1 MLYTVEDAI
10 QIYHA
15 KSSTL
20 EFFAAKVPKAAWQ
33 GIRKADIEPAKEYY
47 SDDIIVD
54 FDLLD
59 RAAYEEKS
67 AAVRIAIFLMRLSPY
82 LSLSRNCRNKNFMHK
97 NDLAKPD
104 AYKGRFFIYIFGICY
119 MGNVL
124 YAAV

>member
-1 MLYTVEDAI
+1 LLAIADSNRFIKKRQELKVMLYTVEDAI

-59 RAAYEEKS
+59 RAAYEEKVCGGAHS
-67 AAVRIAIFLMRLSPY
+67 
-82 LSLSRNCRNKNFMHK
+82 
-97 NDLAKPD
+97 DLPD
-104 AYKGRFFIYIFGICY
+104 AAFP
-119 MGNVL
+119 VL
-124 YAAV
+124 VIVKELPE

>member
-1 MLYTVEDAI
+1 MLYTAEDAI

-33 GIRKADIEPAKEYY
+33 GIRKEDIEPAQEYY

-59 RAAYEEKS
+59 RDAYEEKEMCIRDRRWAGLLS
-67 AAVRIAIFLMRLSPY
+67 TAAT
-82 LSLSRNCRNKNFMHK
+82 
-97 NDLAKPD
+97 
-104 AYKGRFFIYIFGICY
+104 
-119 MGNVL
+119 
-124 YAAV
+124 

>member
-1 MLYTVEDAI
+1 MLYTAEDAI

-33 GIRKADIEPAKEYY
+33 GIRKEDIEPAQEYY

-59 RAAYEEKS
+59 RTLMKKRS
-67 AAVRIAIFLMRLSPY
+67 AAVLIAICPMRRFL
-82 LSLSRNCRNKNFMHK
+82 FW
-97 NDLAKPD
+97 
-104 AYKGRFFIYIFGICY
+104 
-119 MGNVL
+119 
-124 YAAV
+124 

>member
-1 MLYTVEDAI
+1 MLYTAEDAI

-33 GIRKADIEPAKEYY
+33 GIRKEDIEPAQEYY

-59 RAAYEEKS
+59 RDAYEERS
-67 AAVRIAIFLMRLSPY
+67 AAVLIAICPMR
-82 LSLSRNCRNKNFMHK
+82 
-97 NDLAKPD
+97 
-104 AYKGRFFIYIFGICY
+104 RFVFW
-119 MGNVL
+119 
-124 YAAV
+124 

>member
-1 MLYTVEDAI
+1 MLYTAEDAI

-33 GIRKADIEPAKEYY
+33 GIRKEDIEPAQEYY

-59 RAAYEEKS
+59 RDAYEEKVCGGANS
-67 AAVRIAIFLMRLSPY
+67 
-82 LSLSRNCRNKNFMHK
+82 
-97 NDLAKPD
+97 
-104 AYKGRFFIYIFGICY
+104 AYKGRFFIYFYCFRGVKGFK
-119 MGNVL
+119 MRHSDL
-124 YAAV
+124 

>member
-1 MLYTVEDAI
+1 MLYTAEDAI

-33 GIRKADIEPAKEYY
+33 GIRKEDIELAQEYY

-59 RAAYEEKS
+59 RAAYAEPARCGAPSDRPDPAFPVLVIVKS
-67 AAVRIAIFLMRLSPY
+67 L
-82 LSLSRNCRNKNFMHK
+82 
-97 NDLAKPD
+97 D
-104 AYKGRFFIYIFGICY
+104 
-119 MGNVL
+119 
-124 YAAV
+124 